1 MKVNKAVSRCTYMQD
16 PVDGSPAVLVHRY
29 GITQQRRAELL
40 FTEHREALEMCA
52 PSLCIAALCKLRGTI
67 AAHSCT
73 SWQHHSSA
81 HHACLLDA
89 HALQALLLHNFH
101 DLTSVDAMHPAC
113 STQTHISHGN
123 SSLLLFS

>member
-52 PSLCIAALCKLRGTI
+52 PSLCIAAFTTIPALRKLHGKI

-73 SWQHHSSA
+73 LWQYHPSA
-81 HHACLLDA
+81 HHACLLGA
-89 HALQALLLHNFH
+89 YALQALLLHQF
-101 DLTSVDAMHPAC
+101 P
-113 STQTHISHGN
+113 
-123 SSLLLFS
+123 